1 MPHSATCLTCTCY
14 CRLLAIFITPCRMS
28 FVSSHSIAL
37 ISPKCHDIP
46 ADAFQKF
53 DMRQLVA
60 DVPLL
65 PAGHGVLAGGAWQEI
80 DGIAQR
86 WEDSHRWTV
95 EHSQRIILTLVQS
108 WSILSQQ
115 NVNLGKNKPRISE
128 TDLTKMF
135 CCQVT
140 SVLLTS
146 SPIWCFT
153 RQSRGSTWA
162 SAMVTFLVVF
172 SLWEARMSC
181 CSGKL
186 TQRKQ
191 SQKILVS
198 PRSAWRRFWRN
209 RWTEQLYRIFWSF
222 AYFSPCQAVQQAEK
236 EEADR
241 IRVKAFKER
250 GLTYTAQGD
259 CEDMY

>member
-1 MPHSATCLTCTCY
+1 MTSRQMLSKSLTWGNWLQMSLSYLPGTASLLEELDKKLMVLLRDGRTLIGEQLNTPNGLFLLLFKVEVSFLNKMWIWNIGN
-14 CRLLAIFITPCRMS
+14 RLD
-28 FVSSHSIAL
+28 
-37 ISPKCHDIP
+37 K
-46 ADAFQKF
+46 
-53 DMRQLVA
+53 
-60 DVPLL
+60 
-65 PAGHGVLAGGAWQEI
+65 
-80 DGIAQR
+80 
-86 WEDSHRWTV
+86 
-95 EHSQRIILTLVQS
+95 
-108 WSILSQQ
+108 
-115 NVNLGKNKPRISE
+115 NV
-128 TDLTKMF
+128 F
-135 CCQVT
+135 CQVT

-209 RWTEQLYRIFWSF
+209 RWTEQLYRLFWSF

>member
-1 MPHSATCLTCTCY
+1 MTSRQMLSKSLTWGNWLQMSLSYLPGTAS
-14 CRLLAIFITPCRMS
+14 LLEELDKKLMVLLRDGRTLIGEQLNTPNGL
-28 FVSSHSIAL
+28 FL
-37 ISPKCHDIP
+37 
-46 ADAFQKF
+46 
-53 DMRQLVA
+53 
-60 DVPLL
+60 
-65 PAGHGVLAGGAWQEI
+65 
-80 DGIAQR
+80 
-86 WEDSHRWTV
+86 
-95 EHSQRIILTLVQS
+95 
-108 WSILSQQ
+108 SILSQQ

-135 CCQVT
+135 FCQVT

-172 SLWEARMSC
+172 SLWEARMLC

-222 AYFSPCQAVQQAEK
+222 AHFSPCQAVQQAEK

>member
-1 MPHSATCLTCTCY
+1 MTSRQMLSKSLTWGNWLQMSLSYLPGTASLLEELDKKLMVLLRDGRTLIGEQLNTPNGLFLLLFKVEVSFLNKMWIWNIGN
-14 CRLLAIFITPCRMS
+14 RLD
-28 FVSSHSIAL
+28 
-37 ISPKCHDIP
+37 K
-46 ADAFQKF
+46 
-53 DMRQLVA
+53 
-60 DVPLL
+60 
-65 PAGHGVLAGGAWQEI
+65 
-80 DGIAQR
+80 
-86 WEDSHRWTV
+86 
-95 EHSQRIILTLVQS
+95 
-108 WSILSQQ
+108 
-115 NVNLGKNKPRISE
+115 NV
-128 TDLTKMF
+128 F
-135 CCQVT
+135 CQVT

-209 RWTEQLYRIFWSF
+209 RWTEQLYRLFWSF
-222 AYFSPCQAVQQAEK
+222 AYFPPCQAVQQAEK

>member
-1 MPHSATCLTCTCY
+1 MTSRQMLSKSLTWGNWLQMSLSYLPGTAS
-14 CRLLAIFITPCRMS
+14 LLEELDKKLMVLLRDGRTLIGEQLNTPNGL
-28 FVSSHSIAL
+28 FL
-37 ISPKCHDIP
+37 
-46 ADAFQKF
+46 
-53 DMRQLVA
+53 
-60 DVPLL
+60 
-65 PAGHGVLAGGAWQEI
+65 
-80 DGIAQR
+80 
-86 WEDSHRWTV
+86 
-95 EHSQRIILTLVQS
+95 
-108 WSILSQQ
+108 SILSQQ
-115 NVNLGKNKPRISE
+115 NVNLGKNKPRTSE

-209 RWTEQLYRIFWSF
+209 RWTEQLYRLFVICIFLSLPG
-222 AYFSPCQAVQQAEK
+222 SPTGREGGGRQ
-236 EEADR
+236 DPS
-241 IRVKAFKER
+241 
-250 GLTYTAQGD
+250 
-259 CEDMY
+259 